1 MNRLALPIAGLLV
14 ILAGCNQSSEHA
26 ATSRTAN
33 HPGQASAGGTPDQA
47 VYDFLE
53 AVRTGN
59 DQKAAEM
66 LSPLARQKTA
76 EKQMVVAPPG
86 SPTAKFTVGKVKYK
100 PDDKDGAYVSC
111 TWSDVDDQGQ
121 PRSDEIVWGVRNE
134 PEGWRIVGMVLQL
147 SPKEEDYLVLNFEDP
162 DDMLRKQQMLHDRE
176 VGPTDPS
183 AAGPQATRPDANP
196 PAAR

>member
-1 MNRLALPIAGLLV
+1 MNRFVLPIAGLLLIV
-14 ILAGCNQSSEHA
+14 AGCNQSSEPTATHQASHA
-26 ATSRTAN
+26 
-33 HPGQASAGGTPDQA
+33 GQASGGTPDQA
-47 VYDFLE
+47 VFDFLE

-100 PDDKDGAYVSC
+100 PDDNDGAYVSC
-111 TWSDVDDQGQ
+111 TWSDVDDQGNA
-121 PRSDEIVWGVRNE
+121 RSDDIVWGVRHE
-134 PEGWRIVGMVLQL
+134 PEGWRIVGMVLQVL
-147 SPKEEDYLVLNFEDP
+147 PNEEPLVLNFEDP
-162 DDMLRKQQMLHDRE
+162 DDMIRKQQLLHDRE
-176 VGPTDPS
+176 VGQSDQPS
-183 AAGPQATRPDANP
+183 TGPQATRPDANP

>member
-1 MNRLALPIAGLLV
+1 MNRLTLSVTGLLFV
-14 ILAGCNQSSEHA
+14 LAGCNQSSEPTATHQAGHA
-26 ATSRTAN
+26 
-33 HPGQASAGGTPDQA
+33 GQASAGGTPDQA

-59 DQKAAEM
+59 DQKAGEM

-100 PDDKDGAYVSC
+100 PDDNDGAYVSC
-111 TWSDVDDQGQ
+111 TWSDVDDQGNA
-121 PRSDEIVWGVRNE
+121 RSDEIVWGVRQE
-134 PEGWRIVGMVLQL
+134 PEGWRIVGMVLQVL
-147 SPKEEDYLVLNFEDP
+147 PNEEPLVLNFEDP
-162 DDMLRKQQMLHDRE
+162 DDMIRKQQLLHDRE
-176 VGPTDPS
+176 VGQSDQPS
-183 AAGPQATRPDANP
+183 AGPQATRPDANP

>member
-1 MNRLALPIAGLLV
+1 MNRLILPIAGLLLV
-14 ILAGCNQSSEHA
+14 LTGCNQSSEPTASQQASHA
-26 ATSRTAN
+26 
-33 HPGQASAGGTPDQA
+33 GQASAGGTPDQA

-100 PDDKDGAYVSC
+100 PDDNDGAYVSC
-111 TWSDVDDQGQ
+111 TWSDVDDQGNT
-121 PRSDEIVWGVRNE
+121 RSDDIVWGVRHE
-134 PEGWRIVGMVLQL
+134 PEGWRIVGMVLQVL
-147 SPKEEDYLVLNFEDP
+147 PNEEPLVLNFEDT
-162 DDMLRKQQMLHDRE
+162 DDMIRKQQMLRDRE
-176 VGPTDPS
+176 VGQSDQQQSGT
-183 AAGPQATRPDANP
+183 GPQATRTDVRP

>member
-1 MNRLALPIAGLLV
+1 MPWPRPLHLLTCPPNPATLAARFCSLAANHPTNPRKEWGVMNRLALPIAGLLLV
-14 ILAGCNQSSEHA
+14 LAGCNQSSEP
-26 ATSRTAN
+26 TASN
-33 HPGQASAGGTPDQA
+33 QASHTGQASAGGAPDQA

-100 PDDKDGAYVSC
+100 PD
-111 TWSDVDDQGQ
+111 
-121 PRSDEIVWGVRNE
+121 
-134 PEGWRIVGMVLQL
+134 
-147 SPKEEDYLVLNFEDP
+147 
-162 DDMLRKQQMLHDRE
+162 
-176 VGPTDPS
+176 
-183 AAGPQATRPDANP
+183 
-196 PAAR
+196 

>member
-1 MNRLALPIAGLLV
+1 MNRLALSIAGLL
-14 ILAGCNQSSEHA
+14 ILAGCNQSSEPT
-26 ATSRTAN
+26 ATNRTAN
-33 HPGQASAGGTPDQA
+33 HTGQASAGGTPDQA

-111 TWSDVDDQGQ
+111 TWSDVDEQGQ
-121 PRSDEIVWGVRNE
+121 PRSDDIVWGVRQE
-134 PEGWRIVGMVLQL
+134 PEGWRIVGMVLQVL
-147 SPKEEDYLVLNFEDP
+147 PNEEPLVLNFEDP
-162 DDMLRKQQMLHDRE
+162 DDMLRKQQLLHDRE
-176 VGPTDPS
+176 VGQSDQS
-183 AAGPQATRPDANP
+183 QSGPQATRTDANP

>member
-1 MNRLALPIAGLLV
+1 MNRLALPIAGLLLV
-14 ILAGCNQSSEHA
+14 LAGCNQSSEPA
-26 ATSRTAN
+26 ASNQASHT
-33 HPGQASAGGTPDQA
+33 GQASAGGAPDQA

-121 PRSDEIVWGVRNE
+121 PRSDEIVWGVRHE
-134 PEGWRIVGMVLQL
+134 PEGWRIVGMVLQVL
-147 SPKEEDYLVLNFEDP
+147 PNEEPLVLNFEDP
-162 DDMLRKQQMLHDRE
+162 DDMIRKQQLLHDRE
-176 VGPTDPS
+176 LGQSDQSQS
-183 AAGPQATRPDANP
+183 ATGPQATRTDGNP

>member
-1 MNRLALPIAGLLV
+1 MNRLTLAVGLLFV
-14 ILAGCNQSSEHA
+14 LAGCNQSSEPTA
-26 ATSRTAN
+26 AHPTSHT
-33 HPGQASAGGTPDQA
+33 GQASAGGTPDQA

-100 PDDKDGAYVSC
+100 PDDSEGAYVTC
-111 TWSDVDDQGQ
+111 TWSDVDDQGNA
-121 PRSDEIVWGVRNE
+121 RSDEIVWGVRHE
-134 PEGWRIVGMVLQL
+134 PEGWRIVGMVLQVL
-147 SPKEEDYLVLNFEDP
+147 PNEEPLVLNFEDP
-162 DDMLRKQQMLHDRE
+162 DDMIRKQQMLHDRE
-176 VGPTDPS
+176 VGQSDQPQS
-183 AAGPQATRPDANP
+183 AGPQATRPDANP

>member
-1 MNRLALPIAGLLV
+1 MNRFALPIAGLLS
-14 ILAGCNQSSEHA
+14 ILAGCNQSSELTA
-26 ATSRTAN
+26 AAGHQTTE
-33 HPGQASAGGTPDQA
+33 QASAGGAPDQA

-121 PRSDEIVWGVRNE
+121 PRSDEIVWGVRHE
-134 PEGWRIVGMVLQL
+134 PEGWRIVGMVLQVL
-147 SPKEEDYLVLNFEDP
+147 PNEEPLVLNFEDP
-162 DDMLRKQQMLHDRE
+162 DDMLRKQQLLHDRE
-176 VGPTDPS
+176 VGQSDQQT
-183 AAGPQATRPDANP
+183 GPQATRTDVSP

>member
-1 MNRLALPIAGLLV
+1 MNRFALPIAGLLV
-14 ILAGCNQSSEHA
+14 LAGCNQSSEPT
-26 ATSRTAN
+26 ATHQAGHT
-33 HPGQASAGGTPDQA
+33 GQASAGGTPDQA

-86 SPTAKFTVGKVKYK
+86 SPTAKFTVGKVKFK
-100 PDDKDGAYVSC
+100 PDDKEGAYVSC
-111 TWSDVDDQGQ
+111 TWSDVDDQGNA
-121 PRSDEIVWGVRNE
+121 RSDEIVWGVRHE
-134 PEGWRIVGMVLQL
+134 SEGWRIVGMVLQL
-147 SPKEEDYLVLNFEDP
+147 SSKEEDYIVLNFEDP
-162 DDMLRKQQMLHDRE
+162 DDMMRKQQMLHDRE
-176 VGPTDPS
+176 VGQSNPVQS
-183 AAGPQATRPDANP
+183 AGPQATRPDANP